1 METAYLH
8 EYRCVAECGSF
19 TAAARELHLTQ
30 STLSK
35 HVAALEREFGADLF
49 VRDRSGLK
57 LTAAGEALYAQAGQL
72 EHVLRQTRGLVHAA
86 AAGEGCGERRG
97 RAGGAGLAGAASAA
111 GTGARPAASCD
122 AVLRCK
128 CRMAAERY
136 GLDRRETGALVLYLE
151 ERGLKA
157 IQDELGLSRDN
168 VADVLGRVY
177 RKLGVSG
184 KQEALDIVHS
194 VSE

>member
-86 AAGEGCGERRG
+86 AAGAAGEDAASVEGVRTERAWQVRRRLRERARG
-97 RAGGAGLAGAASAA
+97 ARHRATPCCAASAGWPPSA
-111 GTGARPAASCD
+111 TG
-122 AVLRCK
+122 
-128 CRMAAERY
+128 
-136 GLDRRETGALVLYLE
+136 
-151 ERGLKA
+151 
-157 IQDELGLSRDN
+157 
-168 VADVLGRVY
+168 
-177 RKLGVSG
+177 
-184 KQEALDIVHS
+184 
-194 VSE
+194 